1 MKSKKCLLLCMS
13 AAILMTACQSS
24 PEEDIVVNKNE
35 GVLESAIEESS
46 DGDTAKSEDIPET
59 YQDEFMNDSGDVS
72 VQINAKVSAVDGALP
87 VLRVTPHEITGEE
100 VKTWA
105 EVLFDGQEA
114 YEPNHTLTKN
124 EIEAE
129 ILRYKQMASNKD
141 RLIEE
146 YGSESQAQS
155 MIDDYN
161 RKIADYESMY
171 DTAPESV
178 ERKTSDW
185 NFHPYD
191 YYDAE
196 ASIRGGQA
204 DYESLKETSL
214 LEAVSEDRMLMLTA
228 ANRSASDYV
237 MHHIMFYRLEE
248 GKTDIPYADT
258 SMEDAEK
265 IADELID
272 TLGLGRDNWDLA
284 LSADISIS
292 DDAVQQRLIYTP
304 VYKEIPVIYGPTI
317 NTKSED
323 LYAANYEY
331 TNLEINLYN
340 GEIDSVWL
348 FSPVDIVNIENE
360 DVATISFKE
369 ASNRFK
375 TQAQTAY
382 TRGQW
387 VDPEDPMHTDSQV
400 SVKTE
405 RIRQGLFRI
414 KEKNNNDEFLIV
426 PVWAF
431 ESTVYLDD
439 EAWTGDICLINAVDG
454 SVIDASLGY

>member
-1 MKSKKCLLLCMS
+1 MKSKKCLLLYMS

-35 GVLESAIEESS
+35 GVLESAIKDSS
-46 DGDTAKSEDIPET
+46 SQEVSDAPDT
-59 YQDEFMNDSGDVS
+59 YQDEFTNDAGDVT
-72 VQINAKVSAVDGALP
+72 VQIDAQVSTLDNAMP
-87 VLRVTPHEITGEE
+87 VIRVTPHEITGEE

-129 ILRYKQMASNKD
+129 ILRYKQMAADKD

-171 DTAPESV
+171 DTAPEAV

-304 VYKEIPVIYGPTI
+304 VYEEIPVIYGPTI

-360 DVATISFKE
+360 DVAVISFKE

-375 TQAQTAY
+375 TLAQTSY
-382 TRGQW
+382 TADQW
-387 VDPEDPMHTDSQV
+387 IDPEDPTFDDVQARIE
-400 SVKTE
+400 TTQ
-405 RIRQGLFRI
+405 IRQGLFRI
-414 KEKNNNDEFLIV
+414 KEKDNSGEFLIV

-431 ESTVYLDD
+431 ESNIYLNDI
-439 EAWTGDICLINAVDG
+439 EWSSDICLINAVDG

>member
-35 GVLESAIEESS
+35 GVLESAIKDSS
-46 DGDTAKSEDIPET
+46 SQEVSDAPDT
-59 YQDEFMNDSGDVS
+59 YQDEFTNDAGDVT
-72 VQINAKVSAVDGALP
+72 VQIDAQVFALNNAMP
-87 VLRVTPHEITGEE
+87 VIRVTPHEITGEE

-171 DTAPESV
+171 DTAPEAV

-304 VYKEIPVIYGPTI
+304 VYEEIPVIYGPTI